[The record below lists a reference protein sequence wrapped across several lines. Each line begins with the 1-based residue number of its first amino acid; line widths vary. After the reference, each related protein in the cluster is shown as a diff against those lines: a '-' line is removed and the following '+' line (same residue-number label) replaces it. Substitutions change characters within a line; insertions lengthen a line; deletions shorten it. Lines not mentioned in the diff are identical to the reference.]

1 MKRKIALVYRKTKL
15 HQQEKDCEYWKSQP
29 YQLRL
34 NALEEIRT
42 EYQSW
47 LQTLNKGNGDVEPG
61 FQRVYRIVKR

>member
-15 HQQEKDCEYWKSQP
+15 HQQEKDCEHWRSQP
-29 YQLRL
+29 YQVRM

-42 EYQSW
+42 EYQAW
-47 LQTLNKGNGDVEPG
+47 LWSQKGIGDVKPG